1 MRFLKIGLIVCS
13 LFVAGTTFWVVQ
25 KQRTQDVTLP
35 VYGALD
41 SFQLVDQ
48 QSSVF
53 DSSSLKGHVSIV
65 NFIFTSCPHVCP
77 LLTRQMAKIQEKTK
91 EMGKDVQLISISV
104 DPEKDTPATLQEYGK
119 RYGANFE
126 RWAFLT
132 GPIETIR
139 RVVVKGFMNAMG
151 ENKSVTGETP
161 DLFEVTH
168 GENFVVLDKNGAIR
182 AFRQA
187 KSERDIHE
195 ILKIVRQL
203 NAEEIGTPKTATWGK
218 RTLRTAAAD

>member
-1 MRFLKIGLIVCS
+1 MRFLRIGLIVS
-13 LFVAGTTFWVVQ
+13 ALFVAGTTLWVVRQ
-25 KQRTQDVTLP
+25 QQAQIETLP
-35 VYGALD
+35 VYGSLD
-41 SFQLVDQ
+41 SFQLVNQ
-48 QSSVF
+48 ENTVF
-53 DSSSLKGHVSIV
+53 DSAALKGHVSIV
-65 NFIFTSCPHVCP
+65 NFIFTSCAHVCP

-91 EMGKDVQLISISV
+91 EMGKDVRLISISV
-104 DPEKDTPATLQEYGK
+104 DPDKDTPVKLREYGN

-126 RWAFLT
+126 RWVFLT

-151 ENKSVTGETP
+151 ENKEAPGSEP

-168 GENFVVLDKNGAIR
+168 GENFVILDKRGDIR

-187 KSERDIHE
+187 KSDRDIHG

-203 NAEEIGTPKTATWGK
+203 NAEENGTPKTAALSGHSIQ
-218 RTLRTAAAD
+218 AAAR